1 MAYNVLLV
9 DDHKI
14 LRDGIKTILERTAD
28 FRVVGEAESGA
39 DAVSACRKLHPDLVL
54 MDIGLP
60 GLNGIEATIEVLRHC
75 PRTKVMM
82 LSMYDDENSVVAA
95 KLSEV
100 PVNSGKIFK
109 FGNKPGILVHTSSG
123 EFKAFSA
130 VCTHLECIV
139 QYRDDTKQI
148 WCACHNGQY
157 NLSGKNIG
165 GPPPRPLEEYKV
177 NTRGDDVVVTRA

>member
-1 MAYNVLLV
+1 LKTKMNRDSMRASASSGPMSQNRRSFLDYLLGTSALATLGA
-9 DDHKI
+9 I
-14 LRDGIKTILERTAD
+14 LYPIIRFMSPPQI
-28 FRVVGEAESGA
+28 VESA
-39 DAVSACRKLHPDLVL
+39 
-54 MDIGLP
+54 
-60 GLNGIEATIEVLRHC
+60 
-75 PRTKVMM
+75 
-82 LSMYDDENSVVAA
+82 ENSVVAA

-109 FGNKPGILVHTSSG
+109 FGTKPGILVHTATG

-139 QYRDDTKQI
+139 QYKSETKQI

-177 NTRGDDVVVTRA
+177 NTRGDDVVVSKA

>member
-1 MAYNVLLV
+1 MNPDIRASANKDLGPPGSPPRRTFLDILLGTSALATLGAIV
-9 DDHKI
+9 YPI
-14 LRDGIKTILERTAD
+14 
-28 FRVVGEAESGA
+28 FRFMSPPQIVESTE
-39 DAVSACRKLHPDLVL
+39 S
-54 MDIGLP
+54 
-60 GLNGIEATIEVLRHC
+60 
-75 PRTKVMM
+75 
-82 LSMYDDENSVVAA
+82 SVVAA

-100 PVNSGKIFK
+100 PPNSGKIFK
-109 FGNKPGILVHTSSG
+109 FGNKPGILVHTTSG

-177 NTRGDDVVVTRA
+177 NTRGDEVVVTRA

>member
-1 MAYNVLLV
+1 MNPDIRSNANRTTELPASQPRRSFLDYLL
-9 DDHKI
+9 
-14 LRDGIKTILERTAD
+14 GSTALATLGAIIYPV
-28 FRVVGEAESGA
+28 FKFMSPPQIVESA
-39 DAVSACRKLHPDLVL
+39 
-54 MDIGLP
+54 
-60 GLNGIEATIEVLRHC
+60 
-75 PRTKVMM
+75 
-82 LSMYDDENSVVAA
+82 ENSVVAA

-100 PVNSGKIFK
+100 PPNSGKIFK
-109 FGNKPGILVHTSSG
+109 FGNKPGILVRSATG
-123 EFKAFSA
+123 EFKALSA

-177 NTRGDDVVVTRA
+177 NTRGDDVVVTRG

>member
-1 MAYNVLLV
+1 MLDKQTSPHTPRSSSTSDPASPTRSGFLDYLLGTSALATLGAIV
-9 DDHKI
+9 YPIFKFMSPPQVVESA
-14 LRDGIKTILERTAD
+14 ER
-28 FRVVGEAESGA
+28 
-39 DAVSACRKLHPDLVL
+39 
-54 MDIGLP
+54 
-60 GLNGIEATIEVLRHC
+60 
-75 PRTKVMM
+75 
-82 LSMYDDENSVVAA
+82 SVVAA

-109 FGNKPGILVHTSSG
+109 FGNKPGILVRTAAG

-157 NLSGKNIG
+157 SLNGQNIG
-165 GPPPRPLEEYKV
+165 GPPPRPLEEFKV
-177 NTRGDDVVVTRA
+177 NTRGDDVVVTRS

>member
-1 MAYNVLLV
+1 MLNKQPSPHTPKSSTPSEPASPTRRGFLDYLLGTSALATLGAIV
-9 DDHKI
+9 YPIFKFMSPPQVI
-14 LRDGIKTILERTAD
+14 
-28 FRVVGEAESGA
+28 ESTE
-39 DAVSACRKLHPDLVL
+39 S
-54 MDIGLP
+54 
-60 GLNGIEATIEVLRHC
+60 
-75 PRTKVMM
+75 
-82 LSMYDDENSVVAA
+82 SVVAA

-109 FGNKPGILVHTSSG
+109 FGNKPGILVHTAAG

-157 NLSGKNIG
+157 NLNGKNIG
-165 GPPPRPLEEYKV
+165 GPPPRPLEEFKV
-177 NTRGDDVVVTRA
+177 NKRGDDVVVTRA

>member
-1 MAYNVLLV
+1 MNPDIRKNSSEDLSAPGSPARRTFLDYLLGTSALATLGA
-9 DDHKI
+9 I
-14 LRDGIKTILERTAD
+14 IYPI
-28 FRVVGEAESGA
+28 FRFMSPPQIVESA
-39 DAVSACRKLHPDLVL
+39 
-54 MDIGLP
+54 
-60 GLNGIEATIEVLRHC
+60 
-75 PRTKVMM
+75 
-82 LSMYDDENSVVAA
+82 ENSVVAA
-95 KLSEV
+95 KLIEV
-100 PVNSGKIFK
+100 PPNSGKIFK
-109 FGNKPGILVHTSSG
+109 FGNKPGILVHTASG

-177 NTRGDDVVVTRA
+177 NTRGDEVVVTRA